1 MIKEIESFMKAM
13 FSYLIRKTVL
23 MSSNLE
29 DQTKIVEQLLQDLY
43 L

>member
-13 FSYLIRKTVL
+13 ISYLIRKTVL